1 MDSLKSKLPTIE
13 IKTNDYISKKV
24 KENKVSDKK
33 EKYLDN
39 ILTKEFKKHY
49 FSKTKKLNEKN

>member
-13 IKTNDYISKKV
+13 IQTKDYINKKA
-24 KENKVSDKK
+24 KENKESDRK

-49 FSKTKKLNEKN
+49 FSKIKN

>member
-13 IKTNDYISKKV
+13 IQSNDYISKKV
-24 KENKVSDKK
+24 KENKISDKK
-33 EKYLDN
+33 EKYLDD
-39 ILTKEFKKHY
+39 ILTKEFKKNY

>member
-13 IKTNDYISKKV
+13 IQTNDYISKKV

-49 FSKTKKLNEKN
+49 FSKTKN

>member
-13 IKTNDYISKKV
+13 IQSNDYISKKI
-24 KENKVSDKK
+24 KENKISDKK
-33 EKYLDN
+33 EKYLDD
-39 ILTKEFKKHY
+39 ILTKEFKKSY